1 MSLKSVLFVGAALAA
16 SPVLAQ
22 SVTISESAPKT
33 QALSPTLGG
42 TDTLAIITP
51 DQAEAMIEMPVV
63 EARPAP
69 GELMPSLG
77 ETETLAVVSPGTAD
91 AITSSSALA
100 GTLGLLPADEQSAID
115 ALPRITPA
123 QAATIVGTPQTSG
136 LDAAPLE
143 EDVTIYV
150 VEEGTVLPASSWN
163 QDQSDACKAS
173 GGVEI
178 PLPGGRIA
186 CFKL

>member
-1 MSLKSVLFVGAALAA
+1 MSLKFVLFVSAAMAA

-33 QALSPTLGG
+33 QALSPSLGS

-51 DQAEAMIEMPVV
+51 AQADAMIEVPVV
-63 EARPAP
+63 NAPPAS
-69 GELMPSLG
+69 GEVMPSLG
-77 ETETLAVVSPGTAD
+77 ETETLAIVSPDTAD
-91 AITSSSALA
+91 VITST
-100 GTLGLLPADEQSAID
+100 GTLGLLPADEQNALDS
-115 ALPRITPA
+115 LPRITPA
-123 QAATIVGTPQTSG
+123 QAATIVGTAQPSG

-143 EDVTIYV
+143 EEVTIYV

-163 QDQSDACKAS
+163 QEQSDACKAS

-178 PLPGGRIA
+178 PLPAGRIA